1 MRVNEIRSVFP
12 PRGNSS
18 RKFRNELSL
27 FKSRTR
33 HGGFKSQKFRIEFYA
48 GKLPPWK
55 LLSISIQALISNRIQ
70 NYPIRLALTK
80 SYEKSQILEFV
91 SRYILEIEIR
101 NRAFQ
106 TFVDYVRMNC
116 SLRTPTSIL
125 NINYLG
131 DRVEVHLRARVRLI
145 APSSCRLHVYTYIH
159 NIYIY
164 IGIKV
169 LPVQRCSGTSQ
180 RKRTRVHLQLDASLR

>member
-1 MRVNEIRSVFP
+1 MLR
-12 PRGNSS
+12 
-18 RKFRNELSL
+18 
-27 FKSRTR
+27 
-33 HGGFKSQKFRIEFYA
+33 
-48 GKLPPWK
+48 WK

-91 SRYILEIEIR
+91 STSSKSRFEIAHFR
-101 NRAFQ
+101 L
-106 TFVDYVRMNC
+106 FVDYVRMNC

-145 APSSCRLHVYTYIH
+145 APSSCRLHVYTYIY
-159 NIYIY
+159 NMYIY